1 MTIVKG
7 IGIMKKR
14 CKMIIALLSA
24 AMVLTA
30 CAKNTSD
37 TDSNKANDTKT
48 QDTSKDAAQDDTE
61 TEKTKEYQAKLDMI
75 EPSAYRDARGLS
87 LEEGAYISI
96 IGKGTNDDFW
106 VQVKK
111 GKKAV
116 KVVYS
121 GPSDKDN
128 VDEQVNILDEELS
141 RYPAALA
148 ISIADAKA
156 CEVQFD
162 QAGWNGTPIVTFDSS
177 SDYPGISAFVSTD
190 NSASATEAANRL
202 AEAMGESGEVML
214 FMQDSK
220 SQVAQTRENAF
231 VSQIQST
238 YPNITI
244 VETYHMDQIDTY
256 KNQMIQE
263 LATDKQAA
271 DITEEE
277 VIDYLF
283 EKHPNVKGCFA
294 SNSDAMELVLDE
306 MERKNVSPFIVGYD
320 VNDDS
325 MEALK
330 AGKIDG
336 LVVQNPFGMGYA
348 ATIASARAALNMGN
362 EAFVNTGYVWVTKQN
377 LNDEAV
383 QSILN

>member
-75 EPSAYRDARGLS
+75 EPSAYGDASGLS

-106 VQVKK
+106 VQVKKGAEQAGKDINEQLGYK

-202 AEAMGESGEVML
+202 AEAMGKSGEVML
-214 FMQDSK
+214 FYAGLEIAGSPDKGKCICKPDSEHI
-220 SQVAQTRENAF
+220 SEYHDCRD
-231 VSQIQST
+231 
-238 YPNITI
+238 ITI
-244 VETYHMDQIDTY
+244 WIRLT
-256 KNQMIQE
+256 
-263 LATDKQAA
+263 L
-271 DITEEE
+271 
-277 VIDYLF
+277 
-283 EKHPNVKGCFA
+283 
-294 SNSDAMELVLDE
+294 
-306 MERKNVSPFIVGYD
+306 
-320 VNDDS
+320 
-325 MEALK
+325 
-330 AGKIDG
+330 
-336 LVVQNPFGMGYA
+336 
-348 ATIASARAALNMGN
+348 
-362 EAFVNTGYVWVTKQN
+362 TKTR
-377 LNDEAV
+377 
-383 QSILN
+383 

>member
-111 GKKAV
+111 GAEQAGKDINEQLGYKGKKAV

-214 FMQDSK
+214 FFAGLKIAGSPDKGKCICKPDSERI
-220 SQVAQTRENAF
+220 SE
-231 VSQIQST
+231 
-238 YPNITI
+238 
-244 VETYHMDQIDTY
+244 YHDCR
-256 KNQMIQE
+256 
-263 LATDKQAA
+263 
-271 DITEEE
+271 DIP
-277 VIDYLF
+277 Y
-283 EKHPNVKGCFA
+283 G
-294 SNSDAMELVLDE
+294 SD
-306 MERKNVSPFIVGYD
+306 
-320 VNDDS
+320 
-325 MEALK
+325 
-330 AGKIDG
+330 
-336 LVVQNPFGMGYA
+336 
-348 ATIASARAALNMGN
+348 
-362 EAFVNTGYVWVTKQN
+362 
-377 LNDEAV
+377 
-383 QSILN
+383 

>member
-75 EPSAYRDARGLS
+75 EPSAYRDASGLS

-96 IGKGTNDDFW
+96 IGKATNDDFW
-106 VQVKK
+106 VQVKKGAEQAGKDINEQLGYK

-162 QAGWNGTPIVTFDSS
+162 QAGWNGTPIVTFDSRGNGGIRRS
-177 SDYPGISAFVSTD
+177 HAFYAGLEIAGSPDKGKCICKPDSEHISEYHDCRDIPYGSD
-190 NSASATEAANRL
+190 
-202 AEAMGESGEVML
+202 
-214 FMQDSK
+214 
-220 SQVAQTRENAF
+220 
-231 VSQIQST
+231 
-238 YPNITI
+238 
-244 VETYHMDQIDTY
+244 
-256 KNQMIQE
+256 
-263 LATDKQAA
+263 
-271 DITEEE
+271 
-277 VIDYLF
+277 
-283 EKHPNVKGCFA
+283 
-294 SNSDAMELVLDE
+294 
-306 MERKNVSPFIVGYD
+306 
-320 VNDDS
+320 
-325 MEALK
+325 
-330 AGKIDG
+330 
-336 LVVQNPFGMGYA
+336 
-348 ATIASARAALNMGN
+348 
-362 EAFVNTGYVWVTKQN
+362 
-377 LNDEAV
+377 
-383 QSILN
+383 

>member
-1 MTIVKG
+1 MREIFKKFFKKKFKLFSRIWCIVFKWKIRCMTIVKG

-75 EPSAYRDARGLS
+75 EPSAYGDASGLS

-106 VQVKK
+106 VQVKKGAEQAGKDINEQLGYK

-162 QAGWNGTPIVTFDSS
+162 QAGWNGTPIVTFDWYSS
-177 SDYPGISAFVSTD
+177 PSDQHTAILSGIIF
-190 NSASATEAANRL
+190 
-202 AEAMGESGEVML
+202 
-214 FMQDSK
+214 
-220 SQVAQTRENAF
+220 
-231 VSQIQST
+231 
-238 YPNITI
+238 P
-244 VETYHMDQIDTY
+244 
-256 KNQMIQE
+256 
-263 LATDKQAA
+263 
-271 DITEEE
+271 
-277 VIDYLF
+277 
-283 EKHPNVKGCFA
+283 
-294 SNSDAMELVLDE
+294 VLS
-306 MERKNVSPFIVGYD
+306 VPV
-320 VNDDS
+320 
-325 MEALK
+325 
-330 AGKIDG
+330 
-336 LVVQNPFGMGYA
+336 
-348 ATIASARAALNMGN
+348 
-362 EAFVNTGYVWVTKQN
+362 
-377 LNDEAV
+377 
-383 QSILN
+383 

>member
-111 GKKAV
+111 GAEQAGKDINEQLGYKGKKAV

-148 ISIADAKA
+148 ISIAD
-156 CEVQFD
+156 
-162 QAGWNGTPIVTFDSS
+162 
-177 SDYPGISAFVSTD
+177 
-190 NSASATEAANRL
+190 SASATEAANRL

>member
-111 GKKAV
+111 GAEQAGKDINEQLGYKGKKAV

-162 QAGWNGTPIVTFDSS
+162 QAGWNGTPIVTFDWYSS
-177 SDYPGISAFVSTD
+177 PSDQHIAILSGIIF
-190 NSASATEAANRL
+190 
-202 AEAMGESGEVML
+202 
-214 FMQDSK
+214 
-220 SQVAQTRENAF
+220 
-231 VSQIQST
+231 
-238 YPNITI
+238 P
-244 VETYHMDQIDTY
+244 
-256 KNQMIQE
+256 
-263 LATDKQAA
+263 
-271 DITEEE
+271 
-277 VIDYLF
+277 
-283 EKHPNVKGCFA
+283 
-294 SNSDAMELVLDE
+294 VLS
-306 MERKNVSPFIVGYD
+306 VPV
-320 VNDDS
+320 
-325 MEALK
+325 
-330 AGKIDG
+330 
-336 LVVQNPFGMGYA
+336 
-348 ATIASARAALNMGN
+348 
-362 EAFVNTGYVWVTKQN
+362 
-377 LNDEAV
+377 
-383 QSILN
+383 

>member
-1 MTIVKG
+1 
-7 IGIMKKR
+7 MKKR

-30 CAKNTSD
+30 CAQNTSD

-48 QDTSKDAAQDDTE
+48 QDTSKDVEQDDTE

-75 EPSAYRDARGLS
+75 EPSAYRDASGLS

-111 GKKAV
+111 GAEQAGKDINEQLGYKGKKAV

-121 GPSDKDN
+121 GPSDKGN

-231 VSQIQST
+231 EASLRTAPARRKIE
-238 YPNITI
+238 ITAYVHAERLLL
-244 VETYHMDQIDTY
+244 VEVENAFDGAVH
-256 KNQMIQE
+256 E
-263 LATDKQAA
+263 
-271 DITEEE
+271 
-277 VIDYLF
+277 
-283 EKHPNVKGCFA
+283 
-294 SNSDAMELVLDE
+294 
-306 MERKNVSPFIVGYD
+306 
-320 VNDDS
+320 
-325 MEALK
+325 K
-330 AGKIDG
+330 AGCSALPSEGKTGSASSLSAILQKRPAGQARLPIRTAFSQPKLCSADKEPFALAGIFMPGFLQKIHAG
-336 LVVQNPFGMGYA
+336 RVA
-348 ATIASARAALNMGN
+348 AAYRMC
-362 EAFVNTGYVWVTKQN
+362 
-377 LNDEAV
+377 
-383 QSILN
+383 

>member
-1 MTIVKG
+1 
-7 IGIMKKR
+7 
-14 CKMIIALLSA
+14 
-24 AMVLTA
+24 
-30 CAKNTSD
+30 
-37 TDSNKANDTKT
+37 
-48 QDTSKDAAQDDTE
+48 
-61 TEKTKEYQAKLDMI
+61 
-75 EPSAYRDARGLS
+75 
-87 LEEGAYISI
+87 
-96 IGKGTNDDFW
+96 
-106 VQVKK
+106 
-111 GKKAV
+111 
-116 KVVYS
+116 
-121 GPSDKDN
+121 
-128 VDEQVNILDEELS
+128 
-141 RYPAALA
+141 
-148 ISIADAKA
+148 
-156 CEVQFD
+156 
-162 QAGWNGTPIVTFDSS
+162 
-177 SDYPGISAFVSTD
+177 
-190 NSASATEAANRL
+190 
-202 AEAMGESGEVML
+202 ML

-294 SNSDAMELVLDE
+294 SNSDAMELVLDK

-348 ATIASARAALNMGN
+348 ATIASARAALNMCG
-362 EAFVNTGYVWVTKQN
+362 
-377 LNDEAV
+377 
-383 QSILN
+383 